1 MNVYANR
8 ASLNV
13 DVDRKQAV
21 LGVGTT
27 GYQSDVV
34 FPRGNFTN
42 MQLRIKSNEE
52 LGILDSDY
60 VEDYFGTDGFLT
72 LRRLSNNDRVSYP
85 VTALPAETPAID
97 NDVFQI
103 TVPLSSLLNEVY
115 AVEGRVKDIVD
126 NYTIIGAVQTPIGGE
141 GLSSLTVEIV
151 DGFSIQYVH
160 RIGAYTLRPAQ
171 QVDIAERAY
180 APLASSGPWTKGF
193 DAGFGL

>member
-1 MNVYANR
+1 MNVNAIR
-8 ASLNV
+8 ADRSV
-13 DVDRKQAV
+13 DVDRQQAI

-42 MQLRIKSNEE
+42 MLLRIKSNEE

-60 VEDYFGTDGFLT
+60 IEDYFGTDGYLT

-85 VTALPAETPAID
+85 VTPLPAETPAIG

-115 AVEGRVKDIVD
+115 AVEGRVRDIVD

-141 GLSSLTVEIV
+141 DLSALTVEIV
-151 DGFSIQYVH
+151 DGFSIQYTH
-160 RIGAYTLRPAQ
+160 RIGAFTLRPAQ
-171 QVDIAERAY
+171 IVDIAERA
-180 APLASSGPWTKGF
+180 A
-193 DAGFGL
+193 